1 MTQNTTF
8 TLTDPDGFEI
18 FVYRWA
24 PSPGVQPK
32 AVVQLAHGAAEH
44 ALRYER
50 FARYLNQ
57 AGYVVYAND
66 HRGHGKTA
74 GTLDKAGIAGED
86 GWNGMVRDLRMITD
100 CIQHD
105 YPDLPLFFFGHSMG
119 SFLGQR
125 YIQLWGEGLA
135 GVVLSGTTG
144 ALGDTSAM
152 IAGMEQYIQA
162 QGRSAPSE
170 LFIQMF
176 AGFSAPFP
184 PVRTGFEWLSRDE
197 AEVQKYVDDPWCGFP
212 FSNGLVLDMFKGA
225 ADIWCDESESRIP
238 KDLPV
243 LMISG
248 ALDPVGANTAAVNL
262 LAQRYQAQ
270 GIRNLTVKFYENAR
284 HELLNETNRDEVQK
298 FILDWL
304 DERIS

>member
-1 MTQNTTF
+1 MIQTTTF

-24 PSPGVQPK
+24 PPPGTSPK

-57 AGYVVYAND
+57 AGYTVYADD

-74 GTLDKAGIAGED
+74 STLDKAGIAGED

-105 YPDLPLFFFGHSMG
+105 YPDLPLFLFGHSMG
-119 SFLGQR
+119 SFLAQR
-125 YIQLWGEGLA
+125 YIQLWGEGLK
-135 GVVLSGTTG
+135 GVVLSGTSG
-144 ALGDTSAM
+144 SLGDVTAM
-152 IAGMEQYIQA
+152 VALLEQAVQA
-162 QGRSAPSE
+162 QGRGAPSE

-243 LMISG
+243 LMVSG

-270 GIRNLTVKFYENAR
+270 GIHDLTVKFYENAR
-284 HELLNETNRDEVQK
+284 HELLNETNRDDVQEYL
-298 FILDWL
+298 LDWL
-304 DERIS
+304 DEQIN